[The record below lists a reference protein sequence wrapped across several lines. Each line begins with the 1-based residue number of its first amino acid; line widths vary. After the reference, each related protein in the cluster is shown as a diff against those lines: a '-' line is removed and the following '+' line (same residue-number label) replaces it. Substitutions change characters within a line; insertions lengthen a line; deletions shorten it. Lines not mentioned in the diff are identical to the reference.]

1 MDFIQTI
8 STIIISLL
16 SGSVCAIYFEN
27 KRNAIR
33 RQKVSNY
40 LIFLYS
46 EISDHNFWIRNLYS
60 SSDAFQVCSKLLLES
75 STEEWNSTKYF
86 LAENLKSDDLKVI
99 VNHYRHIDGIKRA
112 FANEPDFLLT
122 KPEMEIFVADTQAA
136 LEILG
141 KDPSVRQ
148 FVQSITEK
156 EAKERDARNIN
167 NNSGSYKNKKW

>member
-1 MDFIQTI
+1 M
-8 STIIISLL
+8 
-16 SGSVCAIYFEN
+16 
-27 KRNAIR
+27 
-33 RQKVSNY
+33 
-40 LIFLYS
+40 
-46 EISDHNFWIRNLYS
+46 
-60 SSDAFQVCSKLLLES
+60 
-75 STEEWNSTKYF
+75 
-86 LAENLKSDDLKVI
+86 
-99 VNHYRHIDGIKRA
+99 
-112 FANEPDFLLT
+112 LT

>member
-1 MDFIQTI
+1 MKGCRVVDLFQTI
-8 STIIISLL
+8 STIIISMI

-33 RQKVSNY
+33 RKKVSNY

-46 EISDHNFWIRNLYS
+46 EISDHNFWIKKLYS
-60 SSDAFQVCSKLLLES
+60 SSDAFQICSKLLLES
-75 STEEWNSTKYF
+75 STEELSNTKYF
-86 LAENLKSDDLKVI
+86 LAENLDYDDLKVI

-112 FANEPDFLLT
+112 FGKEPDFLLT
-122 KPEMEIFVADTQAA
+122 KLEMKIFVADTQAA

-156 EAKERDARNIN
+156 EAKERGA
-167 NNSGSYKNKKW
+167 KT

>member
-1 MDFIQTI
+1 MENWYEDAMIESENEDDGVIKEYDITSTPNDFNI
-8 STIIISLL
+8 STLFNLINNGIIKMPPFQRNYVWDIKRASKLIE
-16 SGSVCAIYFEN
+16 SVILGLP
-27 KRNAIR
+27 IP
-33 RQKVSNY
+33 QV
-40 LIFLYS
+40 FLY
-46 EISDHNFWIRNLYS
+46 EKGKNNFFVI
-60 SSDAFQVCSKLLLES
+60 DGQQ
-75 STEEWNSTKYF
+75 
-86 LAENLKSDDLKVI
+86 KVI